1 MLKPKAAARENANE
15 PDMAIDG
22 ISSDPLPD
30 VLQARLRE
38 LALQKYTS
46 EVPLPEANVRSV
58 ELEVSIAQADIFLAI
73 QDERLRRLTAPY
85 ERRRN
90 HRASEGRLG
99 LFDQDFVARLVR
111 VESLKRGIRSRRHSE
126 QEAVEASTEI
136 TFVGLPSIEQRAAE
150 IVLSR
155 RRAARNNPRDPAS
168 RIACAVRREWFSE
181 PAPDRPKKSEGIS
194 LYELHRIPIPN
205 SSIVRIAV
213 PILDQLAGKPIASGI
228 PTSRDVRFMKP
239 AGMAALFAIV
249 QLEYRTASFEH
260 VYKAL
265 LKFRLDKGKTP

>member
-1 MLKPKAAARENANE
+1 
-15 PDMAIDG
+15 MAIDG

-155 RRAARNNPRDPAS
+155 RRAARNNPA
-168 RIACAVRREWFSE
+168 I
-181 PAPDRPKKSEGIS
+181 
-194 LYELHRIPIPN
+194 LHRGSP
-205 SSIVRIAV
+205 VRCAANGSQSPLRTGRKKAKEFHLTSFTV
-213 PILDQLAGKPIASGI
+213 SQSQILP
-228 PTSRDVRFMKP
+228 
-239 AGMAALFAIV
+239 LFALRSRFWTNSRES
-249 QLEYRTASFEH
+249 Q
-260 VYKAL
+260 
-265 LKFRLDKGKTP
+265 